1 MAKTVRKYK
10 FFTIFQYDLEEEYLR
25 EMTNKGLHLKSVIFP
40 GKYTF
45 EVGEPKDIVYRLDYK
60 GEKYKRDEEYKEML
74 KENGWEYV
82 FEFAEFVYYRKSAD
96 AENTEL
102 FSNRESRLEYL
113 KSVAR
118 RRMLPLLLITIFF
131 WIMHFSYPSYTS
143 AHYFTFG
150 ASAVYLILMF
160 VLIKD
165 YIRLKNRS

>member
-102 FSNRESRLEYL
+102 FSDRESRLEYL
-113 KSVAR
+113 KIRSQKKNAAFTFNYYF
-118 RRMLPLLLITIFF
+118 L
-131 WIMHFSYPSYTS
+131 WIMHFIL
-143 AHYFTFG
+143 H
-150 ASAVYLILMF
+150 LIPLHTTLHSHQRIF
-160 VLIKD
+160 NTYVRAYKD
-165 YIRLKNRS
+165 YIRLK